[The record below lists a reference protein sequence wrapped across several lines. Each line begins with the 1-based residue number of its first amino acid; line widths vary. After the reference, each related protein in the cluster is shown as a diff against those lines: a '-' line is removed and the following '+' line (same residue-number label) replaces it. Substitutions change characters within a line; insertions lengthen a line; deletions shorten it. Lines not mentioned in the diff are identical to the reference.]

1 MHYLF
6 AIQLKK
12 LIEDDTSNSTEKKRL
27 LSREINELKEAYDKM
42 EFRYATNEI
51 SKDIFD
57 RQGKK
62 LKNEIEQKTRDLDF
76 IPSKK
81 SNLDKAL
88 KYFLKTTE
96 NPREIYH
103 SLEYNKKRKFQALLY
118 PEGLQFSLENK
129 QNLTSK
135 TSVLFDLTNCF
146 SENYKLKKERTYQ
159 QKANKSVYVPGAE
172 VY

>member
-1 MHYLF
+1 MHDLF
-6 AIQLKK
+6 ATQLKK
-12 LIEDDTSNSTEKKRL
+12 LIEDDMSNITESKRL
-27 LSREINELKEAYDKM
+27 LSREINQLKESYDKM

-51 SKDIFD
+51 SKDIFE
-57 RQGKK
+57 RQSKK
-62 LKNEIEQKTRDLDF
+62 INDEIEQKTRDLDF

-96 NPREIYH
+96 NPREFYH
-103 SLEYNKKRKFQALLY
+103 SLEYNKKRKFQGLLF
-118 PEGLQFSLENK
+118 PEGLLFSLEKK

-146 SENYKLKKERTYQ
+146 SINYDLKKERTHQ
-159 QKANKSVYVPGAE
+159 QKANESVYVPGAGSN
-172 VY
+172 

>member
-1 MHYLF
+1 M
-6 AIQLKK
+6 
-12 LIEDDTSNSTEKKRL
+12 SNITERKRL

-42 EFRYATNEI
+42 EFRYTTNEI

-62 LKNEIEQKTRDLDF
+62 IKEEIEQKTRDLDF

-81 SNLDKAL
+81 SNLDNAL

-96 NPREIYH
+96 KPREFYY
-103 SLEYNKKRKFQALLY
+103 SLEYNKKRKFQELLF

-135 TSVLFDLTNCF
+135 TSVLFDITDCF
-146 SENYKLKKERTYQ
+146 SINYDLKRTDST
-159 QKANKSVYVPGAE
+159 AKSS
-172 VY
+172 